1 VWRCRVRAGGSWPLL
16 PAHLLRH
23 TAPAPPPIPPHR
35 SRPTAPATPLPPHRS
50 LLISGHGWRA
60 QVIAAVHYLH
70 NINVIHRDI
79 KPENLLFVETGDE
92 LNVKPA
98 DV

>member
-1 VWRCRVRAGGSWPLL
+1 MIAAVLHSITNPT
-16 PAHLLRH
+16 P
-23 TAPAPPPIPPHR
+23 TPH
-35 SRPTAPATPLPPHRS
+35 
-50 LLISGHGWRA
+50 

-92 LNVKPA
+92 LNVTPA
-98 DV
+98 HF

>member
-1 VWRCRVRAGGSWPLL
+1 MIAAVHYLHNITNPT
-16 PAHLLRH
+16 P
-23 TAPAPPPIPPHR
+23 TPH
-35 SRPTAPATPLPPHRS
+35 
-50 LLISGHGWRA
+50 

-92 LNVKPA
+92 LNVTPA
-98 DV
+98 HF